1 MKKILRIA
9 LLGLFYFGSAN
20 SVTVDLSVKISGRS
34 GADAWVYFSGS
45 SGADEWWYVVGK
57 CNHLW
62 PDVWIY
68 PSGSAGADKWVYISG
83 SAGADKWVCIS
94 NPDQLGQEM
103 LETLGLR

>member
-1 MKKILRIA
+1 MF
-9 LLGLFYFGSAN
+9 LGLFYFGSAN
-20 SVTVDLSVKISGRS
+20 SVTVDLSVKISGS
-34 GADAWVYFSGS
+34 A
-45 SGADEWWYVVGK
+45 GADEWWYVVGE
-57 CNHLW
+57 CNHLS

-94 NPDQLGQEM
+94 NPNQLDQEM